1 MTESTLRHY
10 GKHNREEVVVIGYK
24 KSINA
29 VLLVRVNALSM
40 DDQMDLRRIAS
51 SEIAQKMDYL
61 IPLLQK
67 EPHRSGQ
74 DWFSYLCKHHAFK
87 TIMNSLPIKEI
98 TEMHPEQLAFFKGYG
113 RSIEGNAAPEVVQGY
128 QPVVGAPVGLP
139 APTVST
145 VDPTLAAILATL
157 VEGQNKMAASLEKL
171 ASKVKTP
178 KAKKAKAKQ
187 PAAQA

>member
-1 MTESTLRHY
+1 MAESTLRHY

-29 VLLVRVNALSM
+29 VLLVRVNALTM

-51 SEIAQKMDYL
+51 SEVAQKMDYL

-98 TEMHPEQLAFFKGYG
+98 TDMNPEQLAFFKGYG
-113 RSIEGNAAPEVVQGY
+113 RSIEGNDVPQVVQSY
-128 QPVVGAPVGLP
+128 QPVPAIAAPAAAP
-139 APTVST
+139 AG
-145 VDPTLAAILATL
+145 DPSLAAILATL
-157 VEGQNKMAASLEKL
+157 VEGQNRMAASLEKL
-171 ASKVKTP
+171 ATKVKAP
-178 KAKKAKAKQ
+178 KAKKAKAAKAS
-187 PAAQA
+187 AAA

>member
-1 MTESTLRHY
+1 MTESSLRHY

-51 SEIAQKMDYL
+51 SEVAQKMDYL

-87 TIMNSLPIKEI
+87 TIMNSLPIKEV
-98 TEMHPEQLAFFKGYG
+98 TDMNPEQLAFFKGYG
-113 RSIEGNAAPEVVQGY
+113 RSIEGNAAPEVVQAY
-128 QPVVGAPVGLP
+128 QPVLAAPAAAP
-139 APTVST
+139 AASAT
-145 VDPTLAAILATL
+145 DPSLAAILASL
-157 VEGQNKMAASLEKL
+157 VEGQNRMAAALDKL
-171 ASKVKTP
+171 STKVKAP
-178 KAKKAKAKQ
+178 KAKKAKAAK
-187 PAAQA
+187 PAAAA